1 MSDAP
6 SSGFGKFV
14 PGFEFL
20 QNLAGQ
26 AAGGVAQGIG
36 QNIPQLPNLGNWV
49 APTFNVEDLEKRIE
63 ELKAVHF
70 WLDQNAKALGAT
82 IQALEVQKMTL
93 STLKSMNFSMG
104 DVANALKIKAADTL
118 AGFTSGAA
126 PAAAPPQFAG
136 LEIPP
141 RTYGATAT
149 PAAPEPEAAAEPV
162 AAPRK
167 APAKTRAKPKAA
179 GAPAAGGVVDPV
191 QWWGALSQQFQQ
203 IASTAM
209 KDVAKQTALDT
220 TRQVASGLTD
230 QALKTA
236 TGMAGKAARSIG
248 GTVARNVG
256 AAAGAVDD
264 VLRDGRPDRTGKVVA
279 AHADGQRDAAP
290 AREPARGVGH
300 QRCKGGRGAEQAD
313 EQALRQAELPQ
324 VGGGA
329 GGDEAQAEAD
339 RTTEHRHHDAVAV
352 RQLAHQDAADTEAD
366 HGQRV
371 GQRGVAT
378 VYAELGLDAWQ
389 HHRDRVHAHAAQ
401 RHERERDEQPPP
413 RVG

>member
-36 QNIPQLPNLGNWV
+36 QNIPQLPNLGSWV

-70 WLDQNAKALGAT
+70 WLDQNSKALGAT

-118 AGFTSGAA
+118 ASFTGAA
-126 PAAAPPQFAG
+126 PAAPAQFAG

-141 RTYGATAT
+141 RTYGNA
-149 PAAPEPEAAAEPV
+149 PAAETEESLESEEEEAEAPEP
-162 AAPRK
+162 APRSK
-167 APAKTRAKPKAA
+167 VRKSTPATP
-179 GAPAAGGVVDPV
+179 PATGGVVDPM
-191 QWWGALSQQFQQ
+191 QWWGAISQQFQQ
-203 IASTAM
+203 IAGNAM

-230 QALKTA
+230 QAVKAA

-256 AAAGAVDD
+256 TAAGMGRAAARAVTAPSKKTAP
-264 VLRDGRPDRTGKVVA
+264 RPA
-279 AHADGQRDAAP
+279 AKKAPTRKRAAQAP
-290 AREPARGVGH
+290 ARAPAAQPMAAGDWTMPTAFFPGFAAL
-300 QRCKGGRGAEQAD
+300 QPAAAPSIQAKPKAAAKKGGVRKAAAPKPAARKTGAAKS
-313 EQALRQAELPQ
+313 AR
-324 VGGGA
+324 
-329 GGDEAQAEAD
+329 
-339 RTTEHRHHDAVAV
+339 RR
-352 RQLAHQDAADTEAD
+352 
-366 HGQRV
+366 
-371 GQRGVAT
+371 
-378 VYAELGLDAWQ
+378 
-389 HHRDRVHAHAAQ
+389 
-401 RHERERDEQPPP
+401 
-413 RVG
+413 

>member
-36 QNIPQLPNLGNWV
+36 QNIPQLPNLGSWV

-70 WLDQNAKALGAT
+70 WLDQNSKALGAT

-104 DVANALKIKAADTL
+104 DVANALKIKAADAL
-118 AGFTSGAA
+118 AGFTGAT
-126 PAAAPPQFAG
+126 PAAVPAQFAG
-136 LEIPP
+136 LEIPE
-141 RTYGATAT
+141 RTYGKQVAAEPDEEAEEEQMAEPEPVPEPARKSKARQSS
-149 PAAPEPEAAAEPV
+149 PAAPAS
-162 AAPRK
+162 
-167 APAKTRAKPKAA
+167 
-179 GAPAAGGVVDPV
+179 AAGGVVDPM
-191 QWWGALSQQFQQ
+191 QWWGAISQQFQQ
-203 IASTAM
+203 IASNAM

-230 QALKTA
+230 QAVKAA

-256 AAAGAVDD
+256 TAAGMGRAAARAVTAPAKKSAP
-264 VLRDGRPDRTGKVVA
+264 RPAAKKVPTRKSVAKTPARAPSAQPMAAGDWTMPTAFFPGFAALQPVA
-279 AHADGQRDAAP
+279 APKTPAKPKAA
-290 AREPARGVGH
+290 AK
-300 QRCKGGRGAEQAD
+300 KGGVRKASPSKSASPKP
-313 EQALRQAELPQ
+313 AARK
-324 VGGGA
+324 
-329 GGDEAQAEAD
+329 
-339 RTTEHRHHDAVAV
+339 TT
-352 RQLAHQDAADTEAD
+352 AAKST
-366 HGQRV
+366 R
-371 GQRGVAT
+371 R
-378 VYAELGLDAWQ
+378 
-389 HHRDRVHAHAAQ
+389 R
-401 RHERERDEQPPP
+401 
-413 RVG
+413 

>member
-26 AAGGVAQGIG
+26 AAGGVAQGMG
-36 QNIPQLPNLGNWV
+36 QNIPQLPNLGSWV

-70 WLDQNAKALGAT
+70 WLDQNSKALGAT

-118 AGFTSGAA
+118 ASFTGAA
-126 PAAAPPQFAG
+126 PAAPAQFAG

-141 RTYGATAT
+141 RTYGNA
-149 PAAPEPEAAAEPV
+149 PAAEPDESTEEEEEEPAPEPAPRSKVRKTAAATPT
-162 AAPRK
+162 P
-167 APAKTRAKPKAA
+167 T
-179 GAPAAGGVVDPV
+179 GGVVDPM
-191 QWWGALSQQFQQ
+191 QWWGAISQQFQQ
-203 IASTAM
+203 IAGNAM

-230 QALKTA
+230 QAVKAA

-256 AAAGAVDD
+256 TAAGMGRAAARAVTAPAKKAAP
-264 VLRDGRPDRTGKVVA
+264 RPA
-279 AHADGQRDAAP
+279 AKKAPTRKPAAKAPARAPSAQPMAAGDWTMPTAFFPGFAALQPAAP
-290 AREPARGVGH
+290 AAKPQPKAAAK
-300 QRCKGGRGAEQAD
+300 KGGARKAS
-313 EQALRQAELPQ
+313 PSKS
-324 VGGGA
+324 
-329 GGDEAQAEAD
+329 
-339 RTTEHRHHDAVAV
+339 
-352 RQLAHQDAADTEAD
+352 AAPKP
-366 HGQRV
+366 
-371 GQRGVAT
+371 
-378 VYAELGLDAWQ
+378 
-389 HHRDRVHAHAAQ
+389 AA
-401 RHERERDEQPPP
+401 RKTAAAKSP
-413 RVG
+413 RRR